1 MSRKGDPV
9 LGFNFT
15 LSMAD
20 TASTSA
26 FLQATLGKPPQG
38 GFTECS
44 GLEVAMP
51 AESYSEGGNNGTI
64 LKFRG
69 RASWSNIRLRR
80 GVVTSADLWRWHND
94 FIEGG
99 GKRRDGVI
107 TLLDERGRSVRVWRF
122 RRGLPVRWQGPAMN
136 AMQGQVAV
144 EEIEIAH
151 EGLRQ
156 TGAGSG
162 SLVDSISSVGR
173 SVGNLFG

>member
-1 MSRKGDPV
+1 MAVMIGPA

-15 LSMAD
+15 VSLVE
-20 TASTSA
+20 TASPGA
-26 FLQATLGKPPQG
+26 FLQATIGLPPQG
-38 GFTECS
+38 GFSECS
-44 GLEVAMP
+44 GLELTLQPETYA
-51 AESYSEGGNNGTI
+51 EGGNNGAL

-94 FIEGG
+94 YVEGA

-107 TLLDERGRSVRVWRF
+107 SLLDETGATVRVWRF
-122 RRGLPVRWQGPAMN
+122 RRALPVRWAGPAMN
-136 AMQGQVAV
+136 AMQAQVAV
-144 EEIEIAH
+144 EEIELAH

-162 SLVDSISSVGR
+162 SLADTVV
-173 SVGNLFG
+173 NLFS